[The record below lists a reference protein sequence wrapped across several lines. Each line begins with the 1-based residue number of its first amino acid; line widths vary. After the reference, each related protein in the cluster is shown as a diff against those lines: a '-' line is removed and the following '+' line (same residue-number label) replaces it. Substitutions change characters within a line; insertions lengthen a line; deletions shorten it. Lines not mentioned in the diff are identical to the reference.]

1 MRAEQTDTNRRVAGA
16 ELLGKKLEGETD
28 SDDEGSDGDE
38 EVNVIR
44 PQLSSM
50 PS

>member
-1 MRAEQTDTNRRVAGA
+1 VRAEQTDTNRRVAGA
-16 ELLGKKLEGETD
+16 ELLGETD

-38 EVNVIR
+38 EVNVIT